1 MKNQNKSNNLYK
13 FIKFLN
19 VVFYVFLITTF
30 PIVFIIYFRP
40 FYYWQIKSLD
50 IEQTSHYSYSTIK
63 TAYDSI
69 MNYLSWFSS
78 YSVGSLKSSV
88 DGQAHF
94 HDVKIL
100 FTICT
105 SLFLISLLVVISI
118 SIFKFKHKNNFKT
131 KFNQSFYASVFIVIF
146 AIIISIFALINFDK
160 DFEIF
165 HKIFFFEKYNWIL
178 NPDTDQIINILPEE
192 FFRNCTI
199 FILSTT
205 IIICCS
211 TIVYNLIKLKK
222 ITKN

>member
-1 MKNQNKSNNLYK
+1 MKNQNKSNNVYK

-40 FYYWQIKSLD
+40 FYYWQIKSLN

-69 MNYLSWFSS
+69 MNYLSLFGS

-88 DGQAHF
+88 EGQTHF
-94 HDVKIL
+94 YDVKIL
-100 FTICT
+100 FIICT
-105 SLFLISLLVVISI
+105 SLFLISLIGVISI
-118 SIFKFKHKNNFKT
+118 SIFKLKHKNNFKT
-131 KFNQSFYASVFIVIF
+131 KFNQSFYASVFIVLF
-146 AIIISIFALINFDK
+146 AIVISIFALIDFDK

-165 HKIFFFEKYNWIL
+165 HKIFFMQKDNWIF
-178 NPDTDQIINILPEE
+178 NPDSDQIINILPEE

-211 TIVYNLIKLKK
+211 TIIYNLVKIKRLLH
-222 ITKN
+222 